1 MGHGHELVHLT
12 SKQVPKGCTY
22 VTIGLSGMTSIDLP
36 KILYAF
42 QDDLMKDALKF
53 PDDENI
59 HRVLTEYFRLPFDS
73 SIRVHNEGDIYTD
86 TIISLWTNAGP
97 NYFKSGIY
105 ELGRPL
111 PAGEPLY
118 TTHYKRD
125 VNGRVIRDSR
135 GIPRTITRPQDSPAH
150 LFQFVYKDSIWK
162 PELND
167 DNRIRRHYSEIMNTF
182 RTKIS
187 FNDTPKL
194 IFYNFSCRFP
204 LDYANP
210 DVITHVTHKRQQSLN
225 EITRK
230 GVYYQM
236 AQPFAR
242 PNANKPPNRNITFE
256 DGMFSQKGAM
266 LVPYFEKWV
275 TTWASDT
282 DHRSRWSSMIS
293 EALDDIR
300 TRRSPEMN
308 TAPSASAAASAAASS
323 TQSYDSPFRHVLG
336 MRPATAS
343 AFPQFRPRFN
353 TLHGNASMSSLLSA
367 FPSMSLSSAASS
379 AQELSENNM
388 HNNAVVRTIG
398 FSRGSG
404 MYHFTAKRN
413 RATRSIKSRSHK
425 KENRKRKQTR
435 KHLRKRK

>member
-1 MGHGHELVHLT
+1 MGHGHELVHLP

-111 PAGEPLY
+111 PVGEPLY
-118 TTHYKRD
+118 TTHYERD
-125 VNGRVIRDSR
+125 ANRRVIVDSR
-135 GIPRTITRPQDSPAH
+135 GIPTTITRPQDAPFH
-150 LFQFVYKDSIWK
+150 LFQYVYKGSIWK

-187 FNDTPKL
+187 LNDTPKL

-204 LDYANP
+204 FDHANP

-225 EITRK
+225 EIKRK
-230 GVYYQM
+230 GVYYQI
-236 AQPFAR
+236 AQPLGS

-256 DGMFSQKGAM
+256 DGRFVQKGAR
-266 LVPYFEKWV
+266 LIQYFENWV

-282 DHRSRWSSMIS
+282 DNRSRWSSMIG
-293 EALDDIR
+293 EALDDIK

-308 TAPSASAAASAAASS
+308 TAASASAAASS
-323 TQSYDSPFRHVLG
+323 TQSYDSPFGHMLG

-353 TLHGNASMSSLLSA
+353 MLHRNASIRGNASISSLLS
-367 FPSMSLSSAASS
+367 SMSLSSAASS
-379 AQELSENNM
+379 AAASENKMN
-388 HNNAVVRTIG
+388 NNAG
-398 FSRGSG
+398 SRGAG
-404 MYHFTAKRN
+404 MYYFAAKSN
-413 RATRSIKSRSHK
+413 RSNRSIKNRSRK
-425 KENRKRKQTR
+425 KANRKRKQTR
-435 KHLRKRK
+435 KRK